1 MIGQLE
7 QQWQD
12 FSGMYLNIG
21 HLYELKSPNMS
32 FYVYVCWVFSWT
44 TQLINELD
52 QGGATFDSFNWKL
65 HQVIA

>member
-21 HLYELKSPNMS
+21 HLYIWAQISQHVLLRVCVLS
-32 FYVYVCWVFSWT
+32 F
-44 TQLINELD
+44 
-52 QGGATFDSFNWKL
+52 
-65 HQVIA
+65 